1 VFLSPRQKLLH
12 GVHVGAARIF
22 IANGAE
28 EEFMRGEARV
38 CPGAMNL
45 KPAVEEKQNFRSG

>member
-1 VFLSPRQKLLH
+1 
-12 GVHVGAARIF
+12 VHVGAARIF